1 MHRLIEDAAE
11 GRLPDWAVA
20 TPSRRDHMARV
31 AGLMVAWGK
40 AWGLDAE
47 LLNDWRAAAMLHDAL
62 RDADPESLRPGLGPP
77 FRDLPGGLLHG
88 PAVAARLEK
97 AGVWN
102 QPVVNAVRWHTLG
115 HPELD
120 RLGHAL
126 YMADYTEPG
135 RDDPDGRL
143 AELRERAPD
152 DPDSVIRAVAADRIR
167 ISLRKAKPLREP
179 TVAFW
184 NSLLERDGGG

>member
-1 MHRLIEDAAE
+1 MHPLIAEAAE

-20 TPSRRDHMARV
+20 TASRRDHMARV

-40 AWGLDAE
+40 AWGLEQESLDP
-47 LLNDWRAAAMLHDAL
+47 WRAAAMLHDAL
-62 RDADPESLRPGLGPP
+62 RDADPESLRPELEPP
-77 FRDLPGGLLHG
+77 FRELPGGMLHG
-88 PAVAARLEK
+88 PAAAARLEA
-97 AGVWN
+97 AGVWER
-102 QPVVNAVRWHTLG
+102 PVLTAVRWHTLG
-115 HPELD
+115 HPDLD

-135 RDDPDGRL
+135 RDDSTGRL

-152 DPDSVIRAVAADRIR
+152 DPDGVVRAVAADRIR
-167 ISLRKAKPLREP
+167 ISLRKGTPLRAP

-184 NSLLERDGGG
+184 NSLVENDRVG